1 LEEEEGEKREGKESG
16 RKNEKKGG
24 EKVEGT
30 KGRIRERKGKRRNFV
45 QL

>member
-1 LEEEEGEKREGKESG
+1 M
-16 RKNEKKGG
+16 KKGG

-30 KGRIRERKGKRRNFV
+30 KGRIRERKGRRKGKRRNFV